1 MARLILFIFVIFY
14 SFILKSNELTDQE
27 RIYFNFLDLNNDKV
41 ISLEELDQSFKIIFQ
56 LIDLNKDGNLSELEI
71 IELKSIIES
80 LS

>member
-1 MARLILFIFVIFY
+1 MARLILFFFVIFY
-14 SFILKSNELTDQE
+14 SFILKCNELTNQE
-27 RIYFNFLDLNNDKV
+27 RIYFNFLDLNNDNV

-56 LIDLNKDGNLSELEI
+56 LIDLNKDGNLSESEI